1 MEIVSYLTSIYG
13 YDTPIFLKD
22 VRIGK
27 KSKAAIKEEFYRAY
41 KKGEIVREGPGVY
54 SIANKNN
61 DFVSSG
67 VVTFE
72 KIIEAKFMYEKNCV
86 DEYKELFVCG
96 YYSGLTFLNQI
107 GMSQQ
112 VPAILEITTNRTSSK
127 KRNYVALSRI
137 AIIRKSRTT
146 INCTNYK
153 ILQFLDMFYFVSMDE
168 VKENKQLLR
177 NYIIN
182 NGLSKRDFSQYIGL
196 YNDNTLKKIVEG
208 GLIDAFIKW

>member
-41 KKGEIVREGPGVY
+41 KRGKIEKKSNGVY
-54 SIANKNN
+54 FIRSNN
-61 DFVSSG
+61 EFGSG
-67 VVTFE
+67 ITLRDVLE
-72 KIIEAKFMYEKNCV
+72 SKYLYEPNCV
-86 DEYKELFVCG
+86 DAHKDLFVCG

-127 KRNYVALSRI
+127 KRLISISNQY
-137 AIIRKSRTT
+137 AIIRKSKVD
-146 INCTNYK
+146 IDALNYK
-153 ILQFLDMFYFVSMDE
+153 ILQFLDMFYFVSIEE

-182 NGLSKRDFSQYIGL
+182 NGLSRRDFSQYIGL
-196 YNDNTLKKIVEG
+196 YNDHILKKIVEG
-208 GLIDAFIKW
+208 GLIDTFVE